1 MNIKRLVLLSL
12 GVYGLSMPLMVQ
24 AADPVIPMTQQEQLQ
39 QDRDTQRER
48 NLRLDAERVG
58 TVVSEPALID
68 VPSDKNDLHP
78 FSWTDIIKLLFGNE
92 FGILPDSFLL
102 I

>member
-1 MNIKRLVLLSL
+1 MNIKRLVLLSF
-12 GVYGLSMPLMVQ
+12 GVYSLSMPLMAQ
-24 AADPVIPMTQQEQLQ
+24 AADPVIPMAQQEQLQ

-58 TVVSEPALID
+58 TVVREPALID
-68 VPSDKNDLHP
+68 VPSDKN
-78 FSWTDIIKLLFGNE
+78 GA
-92 FGILPDSFLL
+92 SFC